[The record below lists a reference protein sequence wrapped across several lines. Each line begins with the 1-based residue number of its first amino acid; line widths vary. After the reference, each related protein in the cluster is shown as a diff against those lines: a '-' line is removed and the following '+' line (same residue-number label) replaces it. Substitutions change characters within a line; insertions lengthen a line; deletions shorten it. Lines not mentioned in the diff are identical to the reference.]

1 MLIIDKDS
9 LPPKALILYKTSKGC
24 CPRTLLLVFIF
35 WETFLENSNA
45 HNLKEAI
52 IHLKANSAKVELS
65 DLYMLI
71 EPK

>member
-1 MLIIDKDS
+1 M
-9 LPPKALILYKTSKGC
+9 
-24 CPRTLLLVFIF
+24 F

-45 HNLKEAI
+45 RNLKETI
-52 IHLKANSAKVELS
+52 IHLKADSAKVELS